1 MEEIPKYE
9 QEKDEQDAVNLR
21 PVTST
26 RRIYGLL
33 FEAVYDT
40 NQNCADRLKQLY
52 PRSAYQVI
60 DLPVQV

>member
-33 FEAVYDT
+33 FEAIYYT

-52 PRSAYQVI
+52 PRNAYQVV
-60 DLPVQV
+60 DLP